1 MREGR
6 CAVKALSKIPIPW
19 TWYLGIIALIVMSIV
34 AALTMLN
41 LYPAQMP
48 TQVNSG
54 LFALGGS
61 YAPPMT
67 SETLIARVVAGAVL
81 VLVISVGISLLI
93 SYRSENLAQDHPHAS
108 AVQLVRRWSF
118 LNNVQSCLGWFS
130 FFLAAVLT
138 ISALRVNGPEPVSTF
153 EMAAYVISIAVL
165 AWVFVI
171 SLRRGQLEIDR
182 VIPTREDDST
192 PKWGIIYH
200 NPADPRV
207 FIELDDGQTTVINM
221 ARPASWALLA
231 LMILPAA
238 VIVGIIIYGS

>member
-1 MREGR
+1 M
-6 CAVKALSKIPIPW
+6 KALSKIPVPW
-19 TWYLGIIALIVMSIV
+19 TWYLGIMGMIVMSIV
-34 AALTMLN
+34 AALAMLKYFPN
-41 LYPAQMP
+41 EMP

-61 YAPPMT
+61 YSPPM
-67 SETLIARVVAGAVL
+67 SSQTLIARVVAGAVL
-81 VLVISVGISLLI
+81 VLAISLGTSTLI
-93 SYRSENLAQDHPHAS
+93 SYRSENLAADHPHAS
-108 AVQLVRRWSF
+108 AIQLARRWSF

-138 ISALRVNGPEPVSTF
+138 ISALRVNGPGPVSAF
-153 EMAAYVISIAVL
+153 EMAAYVVSIAVL

-182 VIPTREDDST
+182 AIPIREDDSAL
-192 PKWGIIYH
+192 KWGIIYH
-200 NPADPRV
+200 NVSDPRV

-221 ARPASWALLA
+221 ARPASWGLLG
-231 LMILPAA
+231 LMILPAV